1 MLGISFLCADLV
13 NDWFSEAMPVIRDVL
28 LVLIGIGALIVIFA
42 VMFQTS
48 SGQDATAITGATDS
62 YYLKNKGTSMEDKL
76 NKLTKI
82 VSIVMV
88 CLIVLY
94 FISRVIYKG

>member
-1 MLGISFLCADLV
+1 MLDISFLCADLV
-13 NDWFSEAMPVIRDVL
+13 NDWLSESMPIIRDVL
-28 LVLIGIGALIVIFA
+28 LVLIGIGALIVILA

-62 YYLKNKGTSMEDKL
+62 YYAKNKGTSIDDKL

-88 CLIVLY
+88 VLIILY
-94 FISRVIYKG
+94 FVSRVVYKG

>member
-1 MLGISFLCADLV
+1 MNISFLCADLV
-13 NDWFSEAMPVIRDVL
+13 SDWLVNAMPIIRDVL
-28 LVLIGIGALIVIFA
+28 LILVGLCAVIIIFA

-62 YYLKNKGTSMEDKL
+62 YYLKNKGTSIEDKL

-82 VSIVMV
+82 VTSVMV
-88 CLIVLY
+88 VLIVLY
-94 FISRVIYKG
+94 FVSRVIYKG

>member
-1 MLGISFLCADLV
+1 MNISFLCADLV
-13 NDWFSEAMPVIRDVL
+13 SDWLVNAMPIIRDVL
-28 LVLIGIGALIVIFA
+28 LILVGLCAVIIIFA

-62 YYLKNKGTSMEDKL
+62 YYLKNKGTSIEDKL

-82 VSIVMV
+82 VTIVMV
-88 CLIVLY
+88 VLIVLY
-94 FISRVIYKG
+94 FVSRVIYKG